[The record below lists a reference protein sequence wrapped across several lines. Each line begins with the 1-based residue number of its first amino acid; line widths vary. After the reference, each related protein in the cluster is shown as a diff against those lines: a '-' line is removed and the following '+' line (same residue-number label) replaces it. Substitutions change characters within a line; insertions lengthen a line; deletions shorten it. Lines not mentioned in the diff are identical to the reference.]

1 MKEGN
6 YTILERSLSLIF
18 KKNSNRENVWK
29 KCFFLIFCQKNSTPN
44 ILSTVRKVHIKN
56 KNFKSEYYLHCV

>member
-1 MKEGN
+1 MFEKN
-6 YTILERSLSLIF
+6 VVFFDFLS
-18 KKNSNRENVWK
+18 KKINS
-29 KCFFLIFCQKNSTPN
+29 PN